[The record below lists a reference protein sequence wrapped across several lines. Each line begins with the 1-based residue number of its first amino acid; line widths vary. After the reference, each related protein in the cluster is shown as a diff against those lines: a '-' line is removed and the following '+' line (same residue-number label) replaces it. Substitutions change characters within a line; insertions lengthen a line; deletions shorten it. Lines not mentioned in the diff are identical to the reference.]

1 MKKMKKLFFSLTIP
15 ILLLAGCSQNE
26 KAISFEL
33 NKVNGDF
40 PYGEIYKIN
49 KKDTESTIL
58 RVNHDTLL
66 FGVQDEHSRS
76 ISFHW
81 LGLDQK
87 IQKTKSATISEKAG
101 SKDDSLYLGVEGN
114 KEFDVRNGR
123 NSDTM
128 GIFNFS
134 GEYFDLFSNDFS
146 NYQQRSVELSSGK
159 QLIGLKPRNSKTGK
173 SVLVKWEKDGEIEN
187 EIPVEDVLED
197 SQASCDSMSAFGEYI
212 YIFSKETKTIYQLT
226 EELNVMK
233 KYDLNSYLSIENPGE
248 WNDGEFV
255 YQAELNKN
263 IFTIGKKNGE
273 VYYFDVTEEGVS
285 PWDFTNPKYQGKY
298 IINGLNL
305 INMGN
310 KDVYRIDSKKSY
322 SLGGRGITS
331 NGDFYFQ
338 GTRDLANNKPKDENI
353 EYLIKINKDQVKGFL
368 VEYGEKVN

>member
-1 MKKMKKLFFSLTIP
+1 MKKIFFSLTIL

-26 KAISFEL
+26 KAISFKL

-81 LGLDQK
+81 LGFDQK

-101 SKDDSLYLGVEGN
+101 SKDDNLYLGVEGN
-114 KEFDVRNGR
+114 TEFDVRNER
-123 NSDTM
+123 NSDTV

-146 NYQQRSVELSSGK
+146 DYQQRSVELSSGK
-159 QLIGLKPRNSKTGK
+159 QLIGLEPRNSKTGK
-173 SVLVKWEKDGEIEN
+173 SVLVKWEKDGKIEN
-187 EIPVEDVLED
+187 EIPVEDVLEG

-212 YIFSKETKTIYQLT
+212 YIFSKETKTMYQLT

-273 VYYFDVTEEGVS
+273 VYYFDVKEEGVS

>member
-1 MKKMKKLFFSLTIP
+1 MKKLFFVLTIF
-15 ILLLAGCSQNE
+15 IVLLAGCRQNE
-26 KAISFEL
+26 KAIPFEL
-33 NKVNGDF
+33 DKVNGDF
-40 PYGEIYKIN
+40 LYGEIYKIS

-58 RVNHDTLL
+58 RVNNDTLL
-66 FGVQDEHSRS
+66 FGVQDEHSRT
-76 ISFHW
+76 IAFHW

-87 IQKTKSATISEKAG
+87 TQKTKSVTISEKVG
-101 SKDDSLYLGVEGN
+101 SKDDNLYLGVEGN
-114 KEFDVRNGR
+114 TEFDVRNER
-123 NSDTM
+123 NSDTV

-146 NYQQRSVELSSGK
+146 DYQQRSVELSSGK
-159 QLIGLKPRNSKTGK
+159 QLIGLEPRNSKTGK
-173 SVLVKWEKDGEIEN
+173 SVLVKWGKDGKIEN
-187 EIPVEDVLED
+187 EISVEDVLED
-197 SQASCDSMSAFGEYI
+197 SQASCDSMTDFGEFI

-226 EELNVMK
+226 EELKVVK
-233 KYDLNSYLSIENPGE
+233 KYDLNSYLPIENPDE

-263 IFTIGKKNGE
+263 IFSIGKKNGE

-305 INMGN
+305 IDMGN

-338 GTRDLANNKPKDENI
+338 GTRDLANDKPKDENI
-353 EYLIKINKDQVKGFL
+353 EYLIKINKDQVKDFL